1 LGTLDWS
8 EGKGEGLGA
17 YVGFAEAARALTSED
32 FPKVEN
38 LEDGGVFAIRLEEE
52 LPVRPSEFADARDQ
66 VVASWENN
74 QLETRLNKQAEILIP
89 QLQSGTDFA
98 GLGMSPTVEA
108 DQTRTGF
115 VTGTPPSFIEGVF
128 KMEVGDVTIVDS
140 FGTVL
145 VVRLDAIN
153 PAGENEN
160 AAALREQL
168 QAQVSQTLARDLYN
182 IYSRDAVLR
191 AGQNIDPRSLAAV
204 HVNFP

>member
-1 LGTLDWS
+1 M
-8 EGKGEGLGA
+8 
-17 YVGFAEAARALTSED
+17 
-32 FPKVEN
+32 
-38 LEDGGVFAIRLEEE
+38 
-52 LPVRPSEFADARDQ
+52 DARDQ

-74 QLETRLNKQAEILIP
+74 QLETRLNEQAEILIP

-98 GLGMSPTVEA
+98 RLGMSPTVEA

-128 KMEVGDVTIVDS
+128 KMAVGDVTVVDS

-160 AAALREQL
+160 VAALREQL
-168 QAQVSQTLARDLYN
+168 AKLWPVTFTISIRVMR
-182 IYSRDAVLR
+182 SCVLVKILTHGPWLR
-191 AGQNIDPRSLAAV
+191 CMST
-204 HVNFP
+204 FPKV